1 MHIHNNWHNMANK
14 IVRCLNLKVNDIIY
28 INNKKGKVLAIS
40 YSEPTFYYIECGEYT
55 DWYSEDF
62 LIEHSEEE

>member
-1 MHIHNNWHNMANK
+1 MSIK
-14 IVRCLNLKVNDIIY
+14 LGDEIY

-40 YSEPTFYYIECGEYT
+40 YSEPTFYYIECGKYT

>member
-1 MHIHNNWHNMANK
+1 MGKFIMGIMEKNRINNLILLK
-14 IVRCLNLKVNDIIY
+14 INDEIY

-40 YSEPTFYYIECGEYT
+40 YSEPTFYYIECGEFS